1 MSAPDAARPDPSTPS
16 DPTKTSSE
24 VQVRLHD
31 TLAGGHRLWVRG
43 AVVGVLT
50 ARNGHG
56 ESRRWWRPWRREDT
70 PAPPPSLHLETR
82 VSNTVLEADVP
93 VQPDGGFEATLTTHL
108 PPARRGWRVAR
119 NCVRYGE
126 HQLRACNVVLVPP
139 EDARGAVVVLLPL
152 QNTYAAGGIQR
163 LAGSKATPQLA
174 KLVRNLQHTVR
185 GSCPVYYLA
194 CVPPDRL
201 DCQPELALAVASLG
215 WPAGHFLLFATEPK
229 EAPATLATALDRLR
243 WLFAGSL
250 NLWLLNLE
258 ADAEPALA
266 AAVAPQE
273 DRAPVGRLTDFE
285 DDPLKKITARR
296 PGDAARILSGL
307 RPTRSTLVPRYPVVF
322 CHGMLAF
329 SMLKMY
335 HPEEQNYFA
344 PLREFF
350 RQRGFRVLFPEVPA
364 TSGVVERA
372 GRLRE
377 QILRWT
383 DEPVN
388 LVAHS
393 MGGLDSRYMITHLGM
408 ADRVRSLT
416 TISTP
421 HRGSHLADWFVA
433 NYRQRLPLLLALE
446 AFGLNVDGFRDCRP
460 AVCREFNANTPD
472 VPGVQY
478 FSFGGEV
485 PASKLTPFLRR
496 AWSILTPVEGPND
509 GLVSVASARWG
520 EYLGTIQADHFAQ
533 TPDAVFL
540 RSGEN
545 FDALGFFSRLLE
557 NLARRGF

>member
-1 MSAPDAARPDPSTPS
+1 MSAPNSATPELSTP
-16 DPTKTSSE
+16 PE

-31 TLAGGHRLWVRG
+31 TLAGGRRLWVRG
-43 AVVGVLT
+43 AVAGLLT
-50 ARNGHG
+50 SRNGHG
-56 ESRRWWRPWRREDT
+56 ESHRWWRPWRKED
-70 PAPPPSLHLETR
+70 APPLPTSLHLETR

-93 VQPDGGFEATLTTHL
+93 VQPDGSFDATFTTHL
-108 PPARRGWRVAR
+108 PPARRGWRVGR
-119 NCVRYGE
+119 NCVSYGE
-126 HQLRACNVVLVPP
+126 HRLRACNVVLVPP
-139 EDARGAVVVLLPL
+139 EDARAAVVVVLPL
-152 QNTYAAGGIQR
+152 EGTYPAGGIPR
-163 LAGSKATPQLA
+163 LAGSKSPPQLS

-201 DCQPELALAVASLG
+201 DCQPELALAVAALG
-215 WPAGHFLLFATEPK
+215 WPAGHFLLFATDPK

-243 WLFAGSL
+243 WLFAGAL
-250 NLWLLNLE
+250 DLWLLNLE
-258 ADAEPALA
+258 PDAGPALEDA
-266 AAVAPQE
+266 LVPRD

-285 DDPLKKITARR
+285 DDPLKMMATRR
-296 PGDAARILSGL
+296 PGTRTGTLSGL
-307 RPTRSTLVPRYPVVF
+307 RPTRSTLVPRYPIVF

-335 HPEEQNYFA
+335 HPEEQNYFI
-344 PLREFF
+344 PLREFL

-388 LVAHS
+388 LIAHS

-433 NYRQRLPLLLALE
+433 NYRQRLPLLVALE

-460 AVCREFNANTPD
+460 AICREFNANTPD
-472 VPGVQY
+472 MPGVQY

-485 PASKLTPFLRR
+485 PVSRLTPFLRR

-520 EYLGTIQADHFAQ
+520 EYLGTIPADHFAQ
-533 TPDAVFL
+533 TPDAIFL

>member
-1 MSAPDAARPDPSTPS
+1 MSAPNPVKPEPSTPA
-16 DPTKTSSE
+16 DLPNASSE

-31 TLAGGHRLWVRG
+31 TLAGGQRLWIRG
-43 AVVGVLT
+43 AVVGLLT
-50 ARNGHG
+50 SRNGQG
-56 ESRRWWRPWRREDT
+56 EARRWWRPWRKDDA
-70 PAPPPSLHLETR
+70 PAPPTSLHLETR
-82 VSNTVLEADVP
+82 ISSTVLEADVP
-93 VQPDGGFEATLTTHL
+93 VEPDGSFEATFTTHL
-108 PPARRGWRVAR
+108 APARRGWRVGR

-126 HQLRACNVVLVPP
+126 HQIRACNVVLVPP
-139 EDARGAVVVLLPL
+139 EDARAAVIVLLPL
-152 QNTYAAGGIQR
+152 QGTYPAGGIPR
-163 LAGSKATPQLA
+163 LVGSKSPPQLG
-174 KLVRNLQHTVR
+174 KLVRNLQRSVR

-201 DCQPELALAVASLG
+201 DCQPELALAVAALG
-215 WPAGHFLLFATEPK
+215 WPTGHFLLFAADSK
-229 EAPATLATALDRLR
+229 EAPATFAAALDRLR

-250 NLWLLNLE
+250 DLWLLNLE
-258 ADAEPALA
+258 PDAEPALESA
-266 AAVAPQE
+266 LAPTD
-273 DRAPVGRLTDFE
+273 DRAPVGQLTDFE
-285 DDPLKKITARR
+285 DDPVKTIAKRR
-296 PGDAARILSGL
+296 PGAAAGTLSGL
-307 RPTRSTLVPRYPVVF
+307 RPTRSVLVPRYPIVF

-335 HPEEQNYFA
+335 HPEEQNYFT
-344 PLREFF
+344 PLREFL

-372 GRLRE
+372 VQLRE

-388 LVAHS
+388 LIAHS

-408 ADRVRSLT
+408 AERVRSLT
-416 TISTP
+416 TIGTP

-433 NYRQRLPLLLALE
+433 NYRQRLPLLVALE

-460 AVCREFNANTPD
+460 AICREFNANTPNM
-472 VPGVQY
+472 PGVQY

-485 PASKLTPFLRR
+485 PVSRLTPFLRR

-520 EYLGTIQADHFAQ
+520 EYLGTIPADHFAQ